1 MTKRRNDSHSTEY
14 GLWLRDEP
22 SIDSSLG
29 YVATNID
36 YIWRNYKTGDWM
48 IKKEKR
54 YGGSDGCNN
63 LPSNWQI
70 KMFELIHGH
79 IKRSADTLENS
90 KYHGFYFILEKNAPS
105 FRWGMNFRN
114 MSILYE

>member
-48 IKKEKR
+48 IQEGKK
-54 YGGSDGCNN
+54 
-63 LPSNWQI
+63 
-70 KMFELIHGH
+70 
-79 IKRSADTLENS
+79 
-90 KYHGFYFILEKNAPS
+90 
-105 FRWGMNFRN
+105 
-114 MSILYE
+114 